1 MVNLL
6 IFGSACFQNDQ
17 YKVSFESGAGIDYSG
32 IDTDASQSAITLVS
46 SFTIS
51 YLSPYTTNAH
61 LLPVNNVLFGD

>member
-51 YLSPYTTNAH
+51 YLT
-61 LLPVNNVLFGD
+61 